1 MKKDD
6 VIKTFTLLQT
16 DENTK
21 KIFDADI
28 SARIPYRLHCCVY
41 NFDREVW
48 VEDDILYNYDLGG
61 NCQTLKILNE
71 RGACLMYY
79 QIRPYLRP
87 MSSMTEEEKRELQSF
102 FPGSFG
108 SQWLD
113 IEKETIEI
121 FECPST
127 MTLYL
132 NDSKRVIDF
141 FNSHHIDYLGF
152 IEDRLA
158 LDAPEDMY
166 KTE

>member
-6 VIKTFTLLQT
+6 VIETFTLLQT
-16 DENTK
+16 DENVK
-21 KIFDADI
+21 KVFDADI

-87 MSSMTEEEKRELQSF
+87 MSSMTKEE
-102 FPGSFG
+102 
-108 SQWLD
+108 
-113 IEKETIEI
+113 IEIYRSYCDFDDGDYTGNPMWFDTIES
-121 FECPST
+121 F
-127 MTLYL
+127 
-132 NDSKRVIDF
+132 
-141 FNSHHIDYLGF
+141 DYLYSRHFDFRNLIPRG
-152 IEDRLA
+152 LA
-158 LDAPEDMY
+158 LEAPEGMY
-166 KTE
+166 

>member
-6 VIKTFTLLQT
+6 VIETFTLLQT
-16 DENTK
+16 DENVK
-21 KIFDADI
+21 KVFDADI

-87 MSSMTEEEKRELQSF
+87 MSSMTEEEKKERLSAF
-102 FPGSFG
+102 FTVVDTKLGLTPMLSGLKSIEYTD
-108 SQWLD
+108 WLNAHHFD
-113 IEKETIEI
+113 YRGLIEK
-121 FECPST
+121 C
-127 MTLYL
+127 
-132 NDSKRVIDF
+132 
-141 FNSHHIDYLGF
+141 
-152 IEDRLA
+152 LA
-158 LDAPEDMY
+158 LEAPEGMY
-166 KTE
+166 KFNEK

>member
-6 VIKTFTLLQT
+6 VIETFNLLQM

-21 KIFDADI
+21 KVFDADI

-41 NFDREVW
+41 NCGREVW

-87 MSSMTEEEKRELQSF
+87 MSSMTEEERKYKDLCF
-102 FPGSFG
+102 
-108 SQWLD
+108 
-113 IEKETIEI
+113 K
-121 FECPST
+121 
-127 MTLYL
+127 Y
-132 NDSKRVIDF
+132 
-141 FNSHHIDYLGF
+141 DYLAWEYTDWLNEHHFDYRGL
-152 IEDRLA
+152 IKKGLA
-158 LDAPEDMY
+158 LEAPEGMY
-166 KTE
+166 DTDTN

>member
-6 VIKTFTLLQT
+6 VIETFTLLQT

-71 RGACLMYY
+71 HGACLMYY

-87 MSSMTEEEKRELQSF
+87 MSSMTEEEREDWYRHGKVDYDCEFKPEPTLS
-102 FPGSFG
+102 PEHCHLSVD
-108 SQWLD
+108 WLNKHRFD
-113 IEKETIEI
+113 YRGLI
-121 FECPST
+121 
-127 MTLYL
+127 
-132 NDSKRVIDF
+132 SK
-141 FNSHHIDYLGF
+141 G
-152 IEDRLA
+152 LA
-158 LDAPEDMY
+158 LEAPEGMY

>member
-6 VIKTFTLLQT
+6 VIETFTLLQT

-79 QIRPYLRP
+79 QIRPYLRS
-87 MSSMTEEEKRELQSF
+87 MSSMTEEEREDWYRQSKVDYDCEF
-102 FPGSFG
+102 KPEPTLSPEHCYL
-108 SQWLD
+108 SVDWLN
-113 IEKETIEI
+113 KYG
-121 FECPST
+121 F
-127 MTLYL
+127 
-132 NDSKRVIDF
+132 
-141 FNSHHIDYLGF
+141 DYRGLIPMG
-152 IEDRLA
+152 LA
-158 LDAPEDMY
+158 LEAPEGMY
-166 KTE
+166 KE